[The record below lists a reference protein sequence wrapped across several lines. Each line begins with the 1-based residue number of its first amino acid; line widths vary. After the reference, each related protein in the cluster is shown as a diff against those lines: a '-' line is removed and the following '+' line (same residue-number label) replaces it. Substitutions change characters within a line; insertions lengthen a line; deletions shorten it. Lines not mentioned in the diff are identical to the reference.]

1 MHWQTFLWALHQEWA
16 VRIVANRQW
25 VLTSHL
31 REYLVNA
38 YFAYSVVGVNGTGSL
53 TYREAL
59 AAVFLEGWI
68 FLFLSIFGV
77 RQWFARNIPTSL
89 SLATGAGIGIF
100 IAFVG
105 LQPGGGLGV
114 LGGDYTNLV
123 GLGGCPD
130 QYTDPGHSYFCL
142 SHVLQKPTIWF
153 GVFVGGFFTV
163 LMMMY
168 RVRGAII
175 IGILLVSIISWP
187 RPTSVTFFPSTPIGD
202 ANFDFFKQVVT
213 FRPIK
218 YIGNALDYNYGKGK
232 VWLVLI
238 TYLYLDIIGKCDSVA
253 FSMLLISLR
262 LQLPQ
267 VPFTPWPVSLVS
279 WMTLRVTSRGRQL
292 PTVSMHSAFL

>member
-1 MHWQTFLWALHQEWA
+1 M
-16 VRIVANRQW
+16 
-25 VLTSHL
+25 
-31 REYLVNA
+31 
-38 YFAYSVVGVNGTGSL
+38 

-68 FLFLSIFGV
+68 FLFLSILGV
-77 RQWFARNIPTSL
+77 RQWFARTIPTSL
-89 SLATGAGIGIF
+89 SLATGTGIGIF

-130 QYTDPGHSYFCL
+130 QYVDPDHSYFCL
-142 SHVLQKPTIWF
+142 SHVLQKPTIWL
-153 GVFVGGFFTV
+153 GVFVGGFFTA

-187 RPTSVTFFPSTPIGD
+187 RPTSVTLFPHTLIGD

-213 FRPIK
+213 FRPIR

-232 VWLVLI
+232 VWLALI
-238 TYLYLDIIGKCDSVA
+238 TFLYLDIIGK
-253 FSMLLISLR
+253 
-262 LQLPQ
+262 
-267 VPFTPWPVSLVS
+267 
-279 WMTLRVTSRGRQL
+279 
-292 PTVSMHSAFL
+292 